1 MNEKEQAT
9 EFQRRRNL
17 PGVEV
22 RYMNA
27 GRTSDTVLS
36 LCGKELGSKT
46 TIYKR
51 NKVESVHYY
60 LPPL

>member
-1 MNEKEQAT
+1 MTEQEQAT
-9 EFQRRRNL
+9 EYQRRRDI
-17 PGVEV
+17 PGVAV

-27 GRTSDTVLS
+27 GRTSDTVIS

-51 NKVESVHYY
+51 NKVSQVLYF
-60 LPPL
+60 LPAL